1 MDKSGNSSKDM
12 IGDSYSLSNEETL
25 NIGNLFNSSVERFNL
40 PMQIMDV
47 QELSPSNLSN
57 FVRVRSVDDVV
68 TELVLK
74 TVLNTLTKPN
84 PLRCISI
91 PV

>member
-12 IGDSYSLSNEETL
+12 IGDSHSLSNEETL

-57 FVRVRSVDDVV
+57 FVRVR
-68 TELVLK
+68 
-74 TVLNTLTKPN
+74 
-84 PLRCISI
+84 R
-91 PV
+91 